1 MLVCL
6 SVIETAGMCFMLL
19 LSVSGQPKTN
29 VHPDWKK
36 KGLFC
41 CILFC
46 SIIVYYLR
54 DKKKRAKIAKYRLQ
68 NTQNMTGPRTDP

>member
-6 SVIETAGMCFMLL
+6 SVLETAGMCFMLL

-36 KGLFC
+36 K
-41 CILFC
+41 
-46 SIIVYYLR
+46 VYSVVFYSV
-54 DKKKRAKIAKYRLQ
+54 
-68 NTQNMTGPRTDP
+68 P